1 MSALRVQMWAA
12 VLAAAALLAD
22 FTGAGLLS
30 GGPAVSAAVLLA
42 ALLLALRTVAG
53 LPLPA
58 TGRAAPGVRLR
69 GRTRQI
75 RVSRLSDPDA
85 AGRPRPRAPGRH
97 PLAN

>member
-1 MSALRVQMWAA
+1 MSAFRVQMWAA

-22 FTGAGLLS
+22 FAGAGLFS
-30 GGPAVSAAVLLA
+30 GGTAFSAAVLLA
-42 ALLLALRTVAG
+42 AVLLALRTVAG
-53 LPLPA
+53 LPLPS

-85 AGRPRPRAPGRH
+85 PGRPRPRAPGRH
-97 PLAN
+97 PLAS